1 MKYVLHFI
9 CTVGI
14 CLILAACGAPQAS
27 PPVIGQGSFYV
38 FDHDLRIVCMTTRTY
53 HSYWVP
59 TCYQLATDD
68 DLSVWED
75 RYLAD
80 R

>member
-14 CLILAACGAPQAS
+14 CLILAACGKPMPQTQ
-27 PPVIGQGSFYV
+27 PDSFYV
-38 FDHDLRIVCMTTRTY
+38 FDRELRIVCMTSRTTY
-53 HSYWVP
+53 SYWVA
-59 TCYQLATDD
+59 TCYQLATED
-68 DLSVWED
+68 DLSVWEG